1 MQSPALT
8 VSANRSIL
16 RQQKGKCVSDSLIL
30 KDIKEYYWDKP
41 VPFLVEQLPRL
52 RKGRALDLA
61 MGEGRNAVYLAEQG
75 FTVDAVDISEKAVRK
90 GTALARSRGVSIHGI
105 VADLDHYRIPPNRYD
120 LICCFFFLAR
130 PLFPAMKEGLRP
142 GGAIVYQSVTIE
154 ELKIN
159 PTFPREWCLKQ
170 NELLH
175 AFKALRTLYY
185 HESPLQGTT
194 SHSAVASLLA
204 VRTDSFEK

>member
-1 MQSPALT
+1 MNDP
-8 VSANRSIL
+8 
-16 RQQKGKCVSDSLIL
+16 LIL

-41 VPFLVEQLPRL
+41 VPFLVEQISRL

-75 FTVDAVDISEKAVRK
+75 FTVDAVDISEKGVRK
-90 GTALARSRGVSIHGI
+90 GTELARSRGVSINGI

-130 PLFPAMKEGLRP
+130 PLFTAIKEGLRP
-142 GGAIVYQSVTIE
+142 GGALIYQSVTVE

-159 PTFPREWCLKQ
+159 PTFPRAWCLEQ
-170 NELLH
+170 NELIH
-175 AFKALRTLYY
+175 AFKDLRILYY

-194 SHSAVASLLA
+194 SHSSVASLCA
-204 VRTDSFEK
+204 VRPDSEA